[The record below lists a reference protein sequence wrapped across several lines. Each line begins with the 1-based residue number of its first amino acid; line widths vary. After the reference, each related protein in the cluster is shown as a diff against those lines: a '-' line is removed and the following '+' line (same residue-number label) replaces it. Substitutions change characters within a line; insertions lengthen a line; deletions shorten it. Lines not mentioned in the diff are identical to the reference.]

1 MQIEFDNV
9 GRGSGFNA
17 GCHLPMLLAVLCMA
31 CWLPSARA
39 IEVTSLYTVEVPFD
53 PAAANAENAAYR
65 AALAE
70 ILVRVTGSE
79 AAAESAELA
88 NLFPNPARY
97 VTRYQPGEAGSL
109 IVSMDGPAIEE
120 ALRQAG
126 ATVWDADR
134 PLTIVWLAVDWGSG
148 DRQIVAADD
157 PTRGSRPGRTPDRD
171 QHLRERVREVALRRG
186 LPIVFPLM
194 DVEDLENIGF
204 VDIWGGFDEPLLEA
218 SARYEAG
225 SVLVGRIRPNDR
237 QPPRWTWYFDGQ
249 RFAWPGEVEES
260 VNQLADALAARDAV
274 RGSQDTETIRLTI
287 SGIDSMR
294 AYGEVQRYME
304 NLRIVDELMM
314 RTVAS
319 DRITYAVKVQG
330 GLERLDNALSTSRI
344 LERAEPDYMSA
355 GFEDE
360 GDLRYRY
367 RQARKDAGV
376 REPLPLPGSNNPG
389 F

>member
-1 MQIEFDNV
+1 MQIEFNKG
-9 GRGSGFNA
+9 GRGRGFKT
-17 GCHLPMLLAVLCMA
+17 GCYLPLLLAVLCMA
-31 CWLPSARA
+31 CWPPPAPA
-39 IEVTSLYTVEVPFD
+39 IEVSSLYTVEVPFD
-53 PAAANAENAAYR
+53 STAANADNAAYR

-79 AAAESAELA
+79 AAAESAALA

-109 IVSMDGPAIEE
+109 IVSMDGQAIEE

-134 PLTIVWLAVDWGSG
+134 PLTVVWLAVDWGSG

-157 PTRGSRPGRTPDRD
+157 PARVSGPGRATDRD
-171 QHLRERVREVALRRG
+171 QRLRQRVRDVAVRRG
-186 LPIVFPLM
+186 LPVVFPLM

-218 SARYEAG
+218 SARYEAS

-237 QPPRWTWYFDGQ
+237 QPPRWTWYFGGQ

-274 RGSQDTETIRLTI
+274 RGNQDTETIRLTI

-304 NLRIVDELMM
+304 NLRIVDELMTH
-314 RTVAS
+314 TVAS
-319 DRITYAVKVQG
+319 DRITYAVRVQG
-330 GLERLDNALSTSRI
+330 GVERLDNALSTSRV
-344 LERAEPDYMSA
+344 LERAEPDYMSS
-355 GFEDE
+355 GFD
-360 GDLRYRY
+360 GDGALRYQY
-367 RQARKDAGV
+367 RQARRDAGV
-376 REPLPLPGSNNPG
+376 NELVPAGSNNPG